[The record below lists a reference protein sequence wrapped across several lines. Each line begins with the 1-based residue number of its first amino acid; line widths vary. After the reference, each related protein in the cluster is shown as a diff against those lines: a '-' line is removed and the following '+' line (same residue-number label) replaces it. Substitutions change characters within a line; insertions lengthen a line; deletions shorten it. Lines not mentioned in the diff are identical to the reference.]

1 MTDKELKKLSKLEL
15 FELLLVESREN
26 ERLREELEQMKQE
39 NSIKKSVQQLN
50 KTAENLAEISE
61 KLGAT
66 LQQLPLIANS
76 LNNMNESDVENKTDS
91 FSNES

>member
-15 FELLLVESREN
+15 LELLLVESREN

-50 KTAENLAEISE
+50 KTAENFEH
-61 KLGAT
+61 
-66 LQQLPLIANS
+66 
-76 LNNMNESDVENKTDS
+76 S
-91 FSNES
+91 F